1 MDKENHDKRNTK
13 RVLFSPEDEA
23 SVYFYSYETDKIV
36 SAKVV
41 NMSLGGMCLALVKED
56 LKNIP
61 KIGEQLVLL
70 KLESPGELNYI
81 LNVNLEIVWAL
92 TPSPLDQIGIGCK
105 FNQIPKKNELQ
116 IEEFI
121 HAVSTKH

>member
-1 MDKENHDKRNTK
+1 MRIEDHEKRNTK

-41 NMSLGGMCLALVKED
+41 NMSTGGMCLALVKED

-61 KIGEQLVLL
+61 KIGERLVLL
-70 KLESPGELNYI
+70 KIESPGELNFI

-92 TPSPLDQIGIGCK
+92 TPSPLEQIGIGCK
-105 FNQIPKKNELQ
+105 FDSIPKKNELQ

-121 HAVSTKH
+121 QSVSTKH

>member
-1 MDKENHDKRNTK
+1 MEKENHDKRNTK

-121 HAVSTKH
+121 HSVSTKH